1 MKSNAAKKAIGVLKE
16 WSIVLALILVW
27 AVLSFLSP
35 HFLQWSNISNIFL
48 QSSHIMMCAIGM
60 TFILIGG
67 QMDLSIGSVEALSGT
82 ICALTL
88 VNLGLP
94 FIPGVIL
101 ACCAGMLCG
110 LVSGLL
116 VSRFKFPPFIATLSM
131 QGIAR
136 GIALVICKGAAILV
150 TNQTF
155 KDFGRYRLFGFLPIP
170 VVVAVVFLVLAHIV
184 LTYTTF
190 GTNVYALGSNEVAAQ
205 LSGINVK
212 RTKLCVFMISGFTAA
227 IGGLIMSARLGSGQS
242 TMGEL
247 DVMDTVASVV
257 IGGTSMRGGV
267 GKIRGTLVGVLIIT
281 TIRNGLNLMHV
292 NSYWQQVAIGLL
304 IIIAVL
310 IDQLSKGELKKK

>member
-1 MKSNAAKKAIGVLKE
+1 
-16 WSIVLALILVW
+16 
-27 AVLSFLSP
+27 
-35 HFLQWSNISNIFL
+35 
-48 QSSHIMMCAIGM
+48 
-60 TFILIGG
+60 
-67 QMDLSIGSVEALSGT
+67 
-82 ICALTL
+82 
-88 VNLGLP
+88 
-94 FIPGVIL
+94 
-101 ACCAGMLCG
+101 MLCG

-170 VVVAVVFLVLAHIV
+170 VVVALVFLVLAHIV